1 MKWRDPE
8 PVTSNPLSPNLE
20 APTQS
25 NIAEKWLKQPSLKVS
40 YTSTVPSYDLFEWF
54 AYSVA
59 SHQKVLLKIK
69 VHALVCVTLSSK
81 AHFNTHFSQVPRNC
95 CCFFFY

>member
-54 AYSVA
+54 A
-59 SHQKVLLKIK
+59 
-69 VHALVCVTLSSK
+69 
-81 AHFNTHFSQVPRNC
+81 
-95 CCFFFY
+95 